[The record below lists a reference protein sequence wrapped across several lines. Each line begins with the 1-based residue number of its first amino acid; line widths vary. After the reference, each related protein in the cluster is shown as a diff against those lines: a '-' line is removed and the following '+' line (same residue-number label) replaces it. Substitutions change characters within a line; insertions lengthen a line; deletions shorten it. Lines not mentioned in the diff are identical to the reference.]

1 MNKRLFFWLAGFF
14 AVALVTGA
22 SIAAQCC
29 IAPDNGTGT
38 VGLPPENC
46 AYASSEQAL
55 VLTTPDGTGE
65 AHSDYHVDSF
75 FDITY
80 RIGGS
85 LGGEIQQFGAALSLN
100 LQGRGSLADFRRSIA
115 MPVFAETH
123 TGPRNPGEPVQS

>member
-1 MNKRLFFWLAGFF
+1 MNKRLFFWLAVFF

-100 LQGRGSLADFRRSIA
+100 LHCRSGRRNYSLSRESPQGLPPPRRQLL
-115 MPVFAETH
+115 H
-123 TGPRNPGEPVQS
+123 